1 VSKLQKKNLSQGFLD
16 VSVTE
21 GEHFIFVYDS
31 NCEIIIFCSPG
42 IKPSALKP
50 RPIATP
56 SPPTLKEEVPVQRK
70 RKVFPEDE
78 GHYTINLP
86 QGSTQ
91 RSKKILAEQR
101 QQAELQRI
109 RAEEGWSLYQRV
121 VIHFMI
127 KGAALDVF
135 MLIKKT

>member
-1 VSKLQKKNLSQGFLD
+1 
-16 VSVTE
+16 
-21 GEHFIFVYDS
+21 
-31 NCEIIIFCSPG
+31 
-42 IKPSALKP
+42 
-50 RPIATP
+50 
-56 SPPTLKEEVPVQRK
+56 LKEEVPVQRK

-109 RAEEGWSLYQRV
+109 RAEEGWSIYQKV

-127 KGAALDVF
+127 KGAALEVF
-135 MLIKKT
+135 MLIKKNLMTISF